1 VSSVDCAAVVAVCG
15 VSSYF
20 NQNLSCSTHNKTKQS
35 PQEEEGTEEL

>member
-1 VSSVDCAAVVAVCG
+1 

-35 PQEEEGTEEL
+35 PQEEEGTV